1 MKKLHG
7 ARNLDFRAHLPVAG
21 VAGPPVQLCTS
32 RHNKDRWAL
41 TISGG
46 RDFASSFL
54 PWEVSSKSSC
64 AVQSA
69 TLRTTIVTRAG
80 IAIVDNTG
88 GPEQGVL
95 PAPEIGTEDR
105 ASIGRAAGPSPH
117 PARIDLPLIF
127 VSVLRIRSDSKAFT
141 ATSSQR

>member
-1 MKKLHG
+1 MVQGTLISGLTSLSLVSLVH
-7 ARNLDFRAHLPVAG
+7 RCSCVQAG
-21 VAGPPVQLCTS
+21 TTRIDG
-32 RHNKDRWAL
+32 AL